1 MISTTQTMIQDQ
13 QDAMM
18 NVISSINRKVDAIQD
33 HFPGAIHD
41 QLQEMMNMIQSIESK
56 VDALVPVIDSLE
68 AKVQMQREITEKM
81 MEKIESIDAV
91 MNDVVPRGPLRRG
104 QNLSHST
111 GSLPQAKPAG
121 SP

>member
-1 MISTTQTMIQDQ
+1 
-13 QDAMM
+13 M

-33 HFPGAIHD
+33 HFPGAIQD
-41 QLQEMMNMIQSIESK
+41 QHEEMRQMIQSIESK
-56 VDALVPVIDSLE
+56 VDALVPIIGSIE
-68 AKVQMQREITEKM
+68 AKVQMQRETTEKM

-91 MNDVVPRGPLRRG
+91 MNDVVPRGSLRRG